1 MKKVLSVLMA
11 VLMLSAIFAVAVSAE
26 TENPSPEPTKYYTI
40 TVIIKGNGTATA
52 DPSSV
57 EEGGTTKLVAN
68 PDPGS
73 KFIGW
78 TIEGDYEIV
87 EGSLTSPT
95 LVIRPKGDVKVT
107 ANFEPTSTGKDT
119 GPKSPTTGY
128 NTQAV
133 IALMAVVLTVSAAVV
148 VVLGKRYFSAK

>member
-11 VLMLSAIFAVAVSAE
+11 VLMLSAIFAVAVAAE
-26 TENPSPEPTKYYTI
+26 DNPSPEPAKTYTVEI
-40 TVIIKGNGTATA
+40 TVKGNGTANG
-52 DPSSV
+52 DPTTG
-57 EEGGTTKLVAN
+57 EEGGTSKLVAN

-87 EGSLTSPT
+87 EGSLTSPVI
-95 LVIRPKGDVKVT
+95 VIRPKGTVKAV
-107 ANFEPTSTGKDT
+107 AVFEATTPGKDT
-119 GPKSPTTGY
+119 NPVSPTTGY
-128 NTQAV
+128 NTQIV
-133 IALMAVVLTVSAAVV
+133 IALMSAVLTVSLAVA